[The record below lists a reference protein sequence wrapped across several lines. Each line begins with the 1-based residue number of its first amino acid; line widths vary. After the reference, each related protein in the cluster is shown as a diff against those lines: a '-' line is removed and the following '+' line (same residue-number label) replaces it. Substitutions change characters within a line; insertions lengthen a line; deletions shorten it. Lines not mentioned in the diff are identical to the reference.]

1 MKPETRTSF
10 SLSRALRYWWRCH
23 AASLGKLG
31 AARKLA
37 AELWDFL
44 LDFIPARRRRR
55 YGDIDYDWDY
65 RVDTSEATLDWRTR
79 LRALLTGGPYQPSE
93 PALFHEMLDALAI
106 DYSQFTFI
114 DLGSG
119 KGRALLMASDYP
131 FHRVVGVELV
141 PQLHQVAL
149 ENLRQYRSPRQLCHA
164 IESCCG
170 DASQFVFPALPLG
183 IYLFNPFP
191 QSLLRQVLAN
201 LEDSLRNF
209 PRPVFLL
216 YHNPLLEPVLAASP
230 LLRRV
235 GGTHQFS
242 LYSNVPG

>member
-1 MKPETRTSF
+1 M
-10 SLSRALRYWWRCH
+10 
-23 AASLGKLG
+23 ASQGVLG
-31 AARKLA
+31 AARQLV
-37 AELWDFL
+37 AELWEFL
-44 LDFIPARRRRR
+44 LGFTPGRRRRR

-93 PALFHEMLDALAI
+93 PALFRQMLDALPV
-106 DYSQFTFI
+106 DYSQFTFL

-131 FHRVVGVELV
+131 FRRILGVELV
-141 PQLHQVAL
+141 PELHHVAL
-149 ENLRQYRSPRQLCHA
+149 DNIGKYHSPTQLCQT
-164 IESCCG
+164 IESSCA
-170 DASQFVFPALPLG
+170 DATEFVFPPEPLV

-191 QSLLRQVLAN
+191 QPLLQRVLAN
-201 LEDSLRNF
+201 LEESLRQC
-209 PRPVFLL
+209 PRPVLLL
-216 YHNPLLEPVLAASP
+216 YHNPLLEATLAASP

-242 LYSNVPG
+242 LYGNVPQ

>member
-1 MKPETRTSF
+1 M
-10 SLSRALRYWWRCH
+10 
-23 AASLGKLG
+23 ASHGVLG
-31 AARKLA
+31 AARQLV
-37 AELWDFL
+37 AELWEFL
-44 LDFIPARRRRR
+44 LGFIPSRRRRR

-93 PALFHEMLDALAI
+93 PALFRQMLDALPV
-106 DYSQFTFI
+106 DPSQFTFL

-131 FHRVVGVELV
+131 FRRILGVELV
-141 PQLHQVAL
+141 PELHRAAL
-149 ENLRQYRSPRQLCHA
+149 DNIRKYHSPAQLCQT
-164 IESCCG
+164 IESSCA
-170 DASQFVFPALPLG
+170 DAAEFVFPREPLV

-191 QSLLRQVLAN
+191 RSLLQRVLAH
-201 LEDSLRNF
+201 LEESLRQC

-216 YHNPLLEPVLAASP
+216 YHNPLLEPLLAANP
-230 LLRRV
+230 LLRRI

-242 LYSNVPG
+242 LYGNVPQ